1 MKSTSQYQYVHITK
15 CWRHTYKNCVH
26 MKTKLVIPE
35 LRTVYFVL
43 KQYETKQFDK
53 AHYHDFQVCRLQ
65 EAVADLASVKINY
78 HSSF

>member
-1 MKSTSQYQYVHITK
+1 
-15 CWRHTYKNCVH
+15 

-53 AHYHDFQVCRLQ
+53 AHYYDFQVCRLQ
-65 EAVADLASVKINY
+65 EAVADPASVKINY
-78 HSSF
+78 HAQLILGYIYILKYLQSNFIGWILFF